1 MGRHSRRNNRAEETV
16 DPVVRALKFVAQN
29 SDFDRAWR
37 PADDYGCIIDQVF
50 DVPRG
55 MKDELTAVHINSH
68 LSNDPCY
75 SPFVDF
81 DKAGSNATGIFRKEY
96 QYKTPD
102 GKNCK
107 SKYLYLCSENE
118 LPVKPEGKWY
128 CDIKALHAGW
138 DKGPRGMGENEN
150 YKKIRIDLLILLR
163 ELRKKQE
170 RPKKK
175 AMDKRERDKEP
186 TDEPSAKKS
195 RAMSEKEESS
205 RIAHLLRQVL
215 DSSWNDDAKEAVSQ
229 GDVRSLLRLA
239 FRINQHLD
247 SLTKD
252 DAKEAASRSDTHSL
266 LQFLALETN
275 RQHEEIK
282 ELDEDEDED
291 YTPEFEME
299 DDDEIEDELEYDP
312 ETYDETGHYGTRV
325 LFLGN
330 KEFDV
335 PKSHEFISCSRR
347 SRLEKDQR
355 LATMLKAKVR
365 LTISRNGE
373 TRRPKQYRSS

>member
-37 PADDYGCIIDQVF
+37 PADDYGRIIDQVF

-55 MKDELTAVHINSH
+55 MKDELTAVLINSH
-68 LSNDPCY
+68 LSKDPCY

-138 DKGPRGMGENEN
+138 DKGPRGMGENENEN

-239 FRINQHLD
+239 FQINQNLD
-247 SLTKD
+247 KVMPIPCYS
-252 DAKEAASRSDTHSL
+252 SWL
-266 LQFLALETN
+266 LKQIN
-275 RQHEEIK
+275 N
-282 ELDEDEDED
+282 
-291 YTPEFEME
+291 M
-299 DDDEIEDELEYDP
+299 
-312 ETYDETGHYGTRV
+312 
-325 LFLGN
+325 
-330 KEFDV
+330 
-335 PKSHEFISCSRR
+335 RR
-347 SRLEKDQR
+347 SRSLMRMRMRTTPLNLRWKMMMR
-355 LATMLKAKVR
+355 
-365 LTISRNGE
+365 
-373 TRRPKQYRSS
+373 